1 MSLTEIE
8 TFTSLEEAVGSLFG
22 EKAGIAGLAR
32 IVGGDINEAY
42 RLELDNGRNVF
53 LKANRKENLSFFK
66 AEAEGLRAIAKTE
79 AIGVPDI
86 LCCGTDGAR
95 DGYAFLLLEF
105 IASGSRVPDY
115 WETFGHELA
124 AMHRAETADFVSGG
138 KYGFADNNYI
148 GSRRQINRAYDR
160 WADFFRDCR
169 LEPQFRQAEK
179 YFDRTDL
186 KKADRLLERTADILT
201 EPPYPSLLHGDL
213 WSGNV
218 MTGRDGRVW
227 LIDPAAYVGHCE
239 ADLAMTELFGRLPQR
254 FYDAY
259 REAAPLQPGYEDRCG
274 LYNLYHLLN
283 HLNIFGQTYLSS
295 VKRTM
300 KKYA

>member
-1 MSLTEIE
+1 MSLTEIQ

-32 IVGGDINEAY
+32 IAGGDINEAY
-42 RLELDNGRNVF
+42 RLELHDGRNVF

-66 AEAEGLRAIAKTE
+66 AEAEGLGAIARTG

-86 LCCGTDGAR
+86 LGCGTDGAQG
-95 DGYAFLLLEF
+95 GYAFLFLEF
-105 IASGSRVPDY
+105 ITSGGRVPDY

-138 KYGFADNNYI
+138 KYGFNDDNYI
-148 GSRRQINRAYDR
+148 GSRRQVNGAYDR
-160 WADFFRDCR
+160 WTDFFRDCR
-169 LEPQFRQAEK
+169 LAPQFRQAEK
-179 YFDRTDL
+179 YFDRADRSR
-186 KKADRLLERTADILT
+186 ADRLLERTADILT

-218 MTGRDGRVW
+218 MTGRDGRAW
-227 LIDPAAYVGHCE
+227 LIDPAAYVGHYE

-259 REAAPLQPGYEDRCG
+259 REAAPLQTGYEDRRD
-274 LYNLYHLLN
+274 LYHLYHLLN

-295 VKRTM
+295 VKRIM